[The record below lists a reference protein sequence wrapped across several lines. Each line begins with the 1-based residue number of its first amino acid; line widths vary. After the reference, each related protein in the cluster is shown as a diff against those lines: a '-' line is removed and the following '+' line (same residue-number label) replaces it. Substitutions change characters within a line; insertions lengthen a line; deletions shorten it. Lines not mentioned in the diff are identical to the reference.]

1 VNENASKGPNLG
13 DPLIGSSDQADDV
26 DLSQYGIEDWVA
38 FGFFWSLAIV
48 VFLQFFTR
56 YVLND
61 SLAWTEEIARY
72 QLICVAFVGAAM
84 ASRRQSHIVVEF
96 LYVYMGRRVAFTLS
110 TLVDVI
116 VVLFYA
122 YAAWLGWEI
131 TKVMETQ
138 RMVVIDLPMSYVFG
152 TGALGLALMAVRSV
166 QVGLRHWREGVSPL
180 TRVHDEGRHT

>member
-1 VNENASKGPNLG
+1 MNDSASKGPNLG
-13 DPLIGSSDQADDV
+13 DPTIGTSDDANDV

-38 FGFFWSLAIV
+38 LAFFWSLAIV

-72 QLICVAFVGAAM
+72 QLICVAFIGAGT

-96 LYVYMGRRVAFTLS
+96 FYVYLGRRVAFALS
-110 TLVDVI
+110 TLVDIV

-131 TKVMETQ
+131 TKIMATQ
-138 RMVVIDLPMSYVFG
+138 RMVVIDLPMSWVFG
-152 TGALGLALMAVRSV
+152 AGALGLTVMAARSV
-166 QVGLRHWREGVSPL
+166 QIGLRHWRDGASPL